1 LFFFGGVSGSVCL
14 ADDLKNCSEVCK
26 VPGAVKNILFYEK
39 ENSVIIITSHLLL
52 VQFKLNLAEKLV
64 PDRKVKLAVAGDP
77 QYLNTIWVG
86 QGLMATVSGE
96 SIIRL
101 FNIEEDE
108 NYILALSESAFQGL
122 LFNDK
127 MITISFNQKKRIIS
141 CATKNGFIVMW
152 KCKTMS
158 AKSPSDS
165 DGWQALA
172 PVQGQQQAIYDLK
185 WGGNNS
191 IQSGLSQNGVIILS
205 HQTLRKKMKDNFKM
219 IQISNK
225 AVEVRVKNDSSV
237 NSDYQIIMT
246 LGMNIKGIDC
256 CGSHTLFWNGKF
268 VQCYDV
274 KGTQG
279 PVLLGNFESNSS
291 VCALTP
297 DSVVQVADNQL
308 QVCSYA
314 GEVK

>member
-1 LFFFGGVSGSVCL
+1 MVSGDMDGNIGVWRTHRGMTPVCQYNRGREITQIVFCSLMINQDPNIDNVNSLFFFGGESGSVCL

-108 NYILALSESAFQGL
+108 NYILSLAESAFQGL

-141 CATKNGFIVMW
+141 CGTKNGFICMW
-152 KCKTMS
+152 RCKTMS
-158 AKSPSDS
+158 AKSPISPE
-165 DGWQALA
+165 GWQALT
-172 PVQGQQQAIYDLK
+172 PVQGQNQAIYKLA
-185 WGGNNS
+185 WGGANQ
-191 IQSGLSQNGVIILS
+191 IQSGVSQNGILILS
-205 HQTLRKKMKDNFKM
+205 H
-219 IQISNK
+219 
-225 AVEVRVKNDSSV
+225 
-237 NSDYQIIMT
+237 
-246 LGMNIKGIDC
+246 
-256 CGSHTLFWNGKF
+256 
-268 VQCYDV
+268 
-274 KGTQG
+274 
-279 PVLLGNFESNSS
+279 
-291 VCALTP
+291 
-297 DSVVQVADNQL
+297 
-308 QVCSYA
+308 
-314 GEVK
+314 